1 MWCMRCVISVIT
13 ETFALE
19 VVNDYLDL
27 LQQGD
32 SMRLSY
38 NNYTNRLFFQT
49 EVNARVGGG
58 LQAEFNAKQ
67 AQQLYTA
74 KINHSSAQPTPS
86 RIRWM
91 TLSKNSRCR

>member
-1 MWCMRCVISVIT
+1 MVYEVRDFSHYQK
-13 ETFALE
+13 TFALE

-58 LQAEFNAKQ
+58 LQAEFNATG
-67 AQQLYTA
+67 AECVHGRLAT
-74 KINHSSAQPTPS
+74 SAQPTPS
-86 RIRWM
+86 E
-91 TLSKNSRCR
+91 CVG

>member
-13 ETFALE
+13 EDLCVE

-38 NNYTNRLFFQT
+38 NNYTNRLFFKRKSML
-49 EVNARVGGG
+49 VWAVGCRRV
-58 LQAEFNAKQ
+58 
-67 AQQLYTA
+67 
-74 KINHSSAQPTPS
+74 
-86 RIRWM
+86 
-91 TLSKNSRCR
+91 